1 MRLTFMY
8 RRYLKRCL
16 DIVLSF
22 VVLLAASPFLLLVA
36 LLIKLDSQGPVFF
49 LQRRV
54 GLDGREFPIYKFR
67 TMTNEKRK
75 TVGEVYKDNAEVT
88 RVGRVLRRL
97 KIDELPQVLNVFLG
111 DMSVV
116 GPRPALP
123 SLYEDNPAVRERLEV
138 RPGMTGL
145 AQVNGNIYLS
155 WDERLVFDMKYVR
168 ECSFALDCKIV
179 AKTILVVFEGEEKF
193 LRR

>member
-1 MRLTFMY
+1 MY

-123 SLYEDNPAVRERLEV
+123 GLYENNPAAGERLKV

-155 WDERLVFDMKYVR
+155 WDERLVLDVEYVR
-168 ECSFALDCKIV
+168 ECSFSLDCKIV

>member
-1 MRLTFMY
+1 MV
-8 RRYLKRCL
+8 
-16 DIVLSF
+16 IG
-22 VVLLAASPFLLLVA
+22 PFLLIVA

-54 GLDGREFPIYKFR
+54 GLNGREFSIYKFR
-67 TMTNEKRK
+67 TMTNEERK

-123 SLYEDNPAVRERLEV
+123 SLYENNPAARERLEV

-155 WDERLVFDMKYVR
+155 WDERLEFDVKYVR

-179 AKTILVVFEGEEKF
+179 ARTILVVFMGEEKF